1 MKLKTDEEREKE
13 AKEKEEN
20 NTEEKEEKKKTGCN
34 NQEIVAVLG
43 HELGHWKMNHV
54 LKNILI
60 AQVGRLFSLT
70 NYLKYFKIFQVQ
82 IFSLFALFG
91 YLSKSSPLYQVGP
104 PPNPTRTISEI
115 VWNVDYSYC
124 EIKREILKKR
134 ERNRDKDGKEEKG

>member
-13 AKEKEEN
+13 AKEKA
-20 NTEEKEEKKKTGCN
+20 EKEENEGKAEEKKATGCN

-60 AQVGRLFSLT
+60 AQVVGTCTRIQNFSC
-70 NYLKYFKIFQVQ
+70 FVFQVQ

-91 YLSKSSPLYQVGP
+91 YLSKSSPLYQVYTP
-104 PPNPTRTISEI
+104 FNPQS
-115 VWNVDYSYC
+115 
-124 EIKREILKKR
+124 
-134 ERNRDKDGKEEKG
+134 

>member
-60 AQVGRLFSLT
+60 AQVGRFLSGQL
-70 NYLKYFKIFQVQ
+70 FKIFQVQ

-104 PPNPTRTISEI
+104 PLNPTKTIS
-115 VWNVDYSYC
+115 
-124 EIKREILKKR
+124 
-134 ERNRDKDGKEEKG
+134 

>member
-60 AQVGRLFSLT
+60 AQVVEMCTLIHSCL
-70 NYLKYFKIFQVQ
+70 
-82 IFSLFALFG
+82 
-91 YLSKSSPLYQVGP
+91 
-104 PPNPTRTISEI
+104 
-115 VWNVDYSYC
+115 
-124 EIKREILKKR
+124 
-134 ERNRDKDGKEEKG
+134 

>member
-20 NTEEKEEKKKTGCN
+20 NTEEKEEKRKTGCN

-60 AQVGRLFSLT
+60 AQVGKLFSLT
-70 NYLKYFKIFQVQ
+70 NYLKYFRF
-82 IFSLFALFG
+82 
-91 YLSKSSPLYQVGP
+91 KSSPFLPCLAISANLVPSIRLDRHQILPKLSVKLYGML
-104 PPNPTRTISEI
+104 II
-115 VWNVDYSYC
+115 VIV
-124 EIKREILKKR
+124 K
-134 ERNRDKDGKEEKG
+134 

>member
-1 MKLKTDEEREKE
+1 MKLKTDEE
-13 AKEKEEN
+13 KEKEKN

-60 AQVGRLFSLT
+60 AQVGRFLSGQL
-70 NYLKYFKIFQVQ
+70 FKIFQVQ

-104 PPNPTRTISEI
+104 PSIPTRTISEI
-115 VWNVDYSYC
+115 KWNVVCSYF
-124 EIKREILKKR
+124 EIKRKTLKER